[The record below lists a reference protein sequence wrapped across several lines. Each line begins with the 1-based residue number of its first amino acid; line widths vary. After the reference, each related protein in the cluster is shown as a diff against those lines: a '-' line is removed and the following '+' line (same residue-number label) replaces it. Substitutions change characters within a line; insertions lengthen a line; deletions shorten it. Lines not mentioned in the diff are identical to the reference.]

1 MSQSVYQT
9 NHDLLCE
16 VLRRTLRNAVESGPG
31 SGMAP
36 VQYRVC
42 AMAYELLCDHPVD
55 RRGRCRSCRRPGAVF
70 GRARRK
76 CRVYLAAN
84 FYLRQ
89 PEAFLL
95 PHLVREL
102 PQTPAVPSPTP
113 RAGRPDP
120 EHGGAGKQSARP
132 RPRRAPFDG
141 QIPPNSGAPLL
152 VSGGTV

>member
-16 VLRRTLRNAVESGPG
+16 VLRRALREAVESGA
-31 SGMAP
+31 SGGIESDR
-36 VQYRVC
+36 YRVC

-55 RRGRCRSCRRPGAVF
+55 RRGRCRSCRSPGAVF
-70 GRARRK
+70 GRIRRK
-76 CRVYLAAN
+76 CRVYLTAN

-102 PQTPAVPSPTP
+102 QQTPAVPSPSP
-113 RAGRPDP
+113 RAARPDP
-120 EHGGAGKQSARP
+120 QHGGAGEH
-132 RPRRAPFDG
+132 
-141 QIPPNSGAPLL
+141 PPNPGPVVRHSMTGFHRARARHCW
-152 VSGGTV
+152 